1 MNPVNFEL
9 IDEVLIEEV
18 RKHENLYNAKL
29 KSYRDRNEA
38 EKSWIIISQTTN
50 IPVAECKQS
59 WKRLRDK
66 YVREKKK
73 HQSSFKSG
81 AAATHT
87 AKWTLSE
94 TMSFLDDHLKPR
106 STASNIVV
114 VDVENDEPSCS
125 TSAELNES
133 LSSTSEHSES
143 VSKKKR
149 KFEDQ
154 LEDLIEVAR
163 APIGECFRN
172 QNYCKQL
179 KFNLL

>member
-1 MNPVNFEL
+1 MKQKNHGLLFHKL
-9 IDEVLIEEV
+9 QIFQSQ
-18 RKHENLYNAKL
+18 NANNRGND
-29 KSYRDRNEA
+29 YE
-38 EKSWIIISQTTN
+38 TN
-50 IPVAECKQS
+50 MSE
-59 WKRLRDK
+59 R
-66 YVREKKK
+66 KK

-133 LSSTSEHSES
+133 LSSTS
-143 VSKKKR
+143 
-149 KFEDQ
+149 
-154 LEDLIEVAR
+154 
-163 APIGECFRN
+163 G
-172 QNYCKQL
+172 
-179 KFNLL
+179 

>member
-66 YVREKKK
+66 YVPREKSIS
-73 HQSSFKSG
+73 QVSSLG
-81 AAATHT
+81 QLPHT

-149 KFEDQ
+149 KFEGPTG
-154 LEDLIEVAR
+154 R
-163 APIGECFRN
+163 PH
-172 QNYCKQL
+172 
-179 KFNLL
+179 